1 MLQTTTE
8 PVNIY
13 ASKYDKWIVRK
24 NILVVTKFSK
34 ILVAVDGSESSMDAV
49 DHAVS
54 ISRKARASLIALHV
68 MYSPTGYVYSDN
80 LMGMATPSS
89 MQDLLEKCRQEF
101 QPWFD
106 KIKEKVYNDKIQLK
120 TDLILTP
127 ASIVGAIIDYAEHE
141 KVDLIVIGTRGRSGF
156 KKMLLG
162 SIASGVV
169 TYAHCPVMVVK

>member
-1 MLQTTTE
+1 
-8 PVNIY
+8 
-13 ASKYDKWIVRK
+13 
-24 NILVVTKFSK
+24 
-34 ILVAVDGSESSMDAV
+34 
-49 DHAVS
+49 
-54 ISRKARASLIALHV
+54 
-68 MYSPTGYVYSDN
+68 
-80 LMGMATPSS
+80 